1 MWNNKVHLS
10 GNLVKD
16 IEVKITEDSKHVTS
30 FTVAVQ
36 RTRSKNEAA
45 DFINCVA
52 WGQPADYLGQYGKKG
67 SHIELEGQIRTRYY
81 MKDDSKV
88 YVTEVYVDDC
98 HLQKKTAAQSTDTG
112 FEDEAPFGFEE

>member
-1 MWNNKVHLS
+1 MWNNRVHLS

-16 IEVKITEDSKHVTS
+16 TEVKITEDSKHVTS

-45 DFINCVA
+45 DFINCAA
-52 WGQPADYLGQYGKKG
+52 WGQTADYLGQYGKKG
-67 SHIELEGQIRTRYY
+67 SHIELEGQIRTRCYI
-81 MKDDSKV
+81 KDDSKV

-98 HLQKKTAAQSTDTG
+98 HLQKKTAKQSTDTS
-112 FEDEAPFGFEE
+112 FEGEAPFGFEE